1 MVPQEKRVVLDY
13 ELKEQKFYSKVKRII
28 DICCSL
34 SAIVIFSFL
43 FLLIAMVIKIED
55 KNGSVIFKQTRVG
68 KDGRLFNM
76 YKFRSM
82 VSNAEDLRESLL
94 QYNEVSGPV
103 FKIRKDPRVTKVGK
117 FLRKTS
123 LDEFPQ
129 LINVLRGEMSLVGP
143 RPPLP
148 IEVEK
153 YTSYEEQRLSVVPG
167 LTCYWQVSGRSNM
180 DFHEWVDLDLKYIRE
195 RSTLVDIKL
204 ICKTVLVLFGSKN
217 AY

>member
-1 MVPQEKRVVLDY
+1 MVPQEKRVVLEY
-13 ELKEQKFYSKVKRII
+13 QLKEQRFYLKVKRML

-34 SAIVIFSFL
+34 MALVIFSFL
-43 FLLIAMVIKIED
+43 FFLIAILIKIED
-55 KNGSVIFKQTRVG
+55 KNGSIIFKQTRVG

-82 VSNAEDLRESLL
+82 VSNAEDLKASLL
-94 QYNEVSGPV
+94 EYNEVSGPV
-103 FKIRKDPRVTKVGK
+103 FKIRQDPRVTKVGK

-129 LINVLRGEMSLVGP
+129 FINVLKGEMSLVGP
-143 RPPLP
+143 RPPLTM
-148 IEVEK
+148 EVDK
-153 YTSYEEQRLSVVPG
+153 YTSYEKQRLSVVPG

-180 DFHEWVDLDLKYIRE
+180 DFAEWVELDLKYIKE
-195 RSTLVDIKL
+195 RSTLVDLML
-204 ICKTVLVLFGSKN
+204 ICKTALVLFGSKN